1 MYTRQRLRRSFWPW
15 WPRPGDKPEQEP
27 EISILQ
33 KRPPAVKPGANCWRG
48 ELRSPANSAKPE
60 DFPGGRPQVAPT
72 SHHRSSPCRGELRS
86 PANPRQLVC
95 FPSGRPQV
103 APTSHHRSSS
113 RRGELRSPAKF
124 LQGRRIPP
132 AGDHRSPLHRTID
145 LHPVGASCAR
155 PPNSYKAGEYPQRA
169 TTGRPYIYCQI
180 SDPNRSPA

>member
-113 RRGELRSPAKF
+113 RRGELGSPAKF

-132 AGDHRSPLHRTID
+132 AGDHRSPLH
-145 LHPVGASCAR
+145 LL
-155 PPNSYKAGEYPQRA
+155 PNFGPKPKPGVSGFGLKRRDKAAAQMAANHR
-169 TTGRPYIYCQI
+169 
-180 SDPNRSPA
+180 RSR